1 MSDEAPNLE
10 LHEDIFD
17 VALREA
23 VRRGRITREKDSE
36 GRDVYRPAPVN

>member
-10 LHEDIFD
+10 VEEDIVD

-23 VRRGRITREKDSE
+23 VRQGRITREKDSE
-36 GRDVYRPAPVN
+36 GRDVFKRAGHN